1 MPLFA
6 RTFNELVGQSLQDL
20 ATGTNVTKLSAGG
33 KARAMLES
41 LNKRLEEVY
50 ETFDLNL
57 ARAFVSSA
65 PGQYL
70 DLIGQLLG
78 VDRDSPRSANADTDI
93 ESIKFYVE
101 SGTFG
106 DINGGGDIYVP
117 INTYIT
123 TGIGGTGTIYRLKA
137 GVVLGSDSDSA
148 WASVEAT
155 VPGSGANIGSGSLTY
170 HTFEGYTDYENSSL
184 LVTNIHPI
192 DSGRDTESDANY
204 RYRITNRVL
213 EGEAA
218 NEIAVRL
225 AALSVPGVADVVIKK
240 RYRGI
245 GTAAVI
251 IQSVAPTVSESLIDN
266 VTIAVERVMALGDK
280 IYVMAPKE
288 TGLSFVITI
297 HYKKKLDTD
306 ELDAIETDLEDTIE
320 DYVNGLDIGESFS
333 VNLIVS
339 QLFSANENIA
349 NLGETGIPID
359 EIYLY
364 KESRLGD
371 NKLRQKLLGDYTP
384 EELERIIIEPS
395 VSSPIQFQRKYD
407 RK

>member
-1 MPLFA
+1 
-6 RTFNELVGQSLQDL
+6 
-20 ATGTNVTKLSAGG
+20 
-33 KARAMLES
+33 
-41 LNKRLEEVY
+41 
-50 ETFDLNL
+50 
-57 ARAFVSSA
+57 
-65 PGQYL
+65 
-70 DLIGQLLG
+70 
-78 VDRDSPRSANADTDI
+78 
-93 ESIKFYVE
+93 
-101 SGTFG
+101 
-106 DINGGGDIYVP
+106 
-117 INTYIT
+117 
-123 TGIGGTGTIYRLKA
+123 
-137 GVVLGSDSDSA
+137 
-148 WASVEAT
+148 
-155 VPGSGANIGSGSLTY
+155 
-170 HTFEGYTDYENSSL
+170 
-184 LVTNIHPI
+184 
-192 DSGRDTESDANY
+192 
-204 RYRITNRVL
+204 
-213 EGEAA
+213 
-218 NEIAVRL
+218 
-225 AALSVPGVADVVIKK
+225 
-240 RYRGI
+240 
-245 GTAAVI
+245 
-251 IQSVAPTVSESLIDN
+251 
-266 VTIAVERVMALGDK
+266 MALGDK

-371 NKLRQKLLGDYTP
+371 YTP